1 MPTRTRRAQKRQLCV
16 AMPVDVIERLEA
28 VADHE
33 GIPLAAVIRRAAMRD
48 LDRAKANE
56 PKRAAS

>member
-1 MPTRTRRAQKRQLCV
+1 
-16 AMPVDVIERLEA
+16 MPVDVIERLEA